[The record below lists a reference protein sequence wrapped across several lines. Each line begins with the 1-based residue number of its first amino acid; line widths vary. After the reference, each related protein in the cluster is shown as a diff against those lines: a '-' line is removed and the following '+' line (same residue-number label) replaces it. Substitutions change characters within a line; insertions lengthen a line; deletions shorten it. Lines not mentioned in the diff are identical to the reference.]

1 MNIKNVYILNDRAV
15 LFING
20 DDAKDFLQN
29 IISNDINK
37 VTEKSKTQKEIGI
50 ENLKM
55 SVRELT
61 KDDIKIRNL
70 PKQTSGLVIT
80 KI

>member
-37 VTEKSKTQKEIGI
+37 VTEK
-50 ENLKM
+50 
-55 SVRELT
+55 
-61 KDDIKIRNL
+61 
-70 PKQTSGLVIT
+70 
-80 KI
+80 